1 MWSDSMHTLMWK
13 LAFLLAF
20 ILTVCFGAQ
29 ARHNPGTFTAT
40 GSLTTARGHDSATLL
55 DNGLVLI
62 AGGYCNSGDLSSAEL
77 YNPATGTFIPTGSL
91 ITARDSHTAT
101 LLNNGLVLLA
111 GGEGTYDEL
120 SNAEVYNPATGTFIA
135 TGSMTTARYLATATL
150 LNNGQ
155 VLITGGV
162 GNYDGPDY
170 LSSAELYNPATGTFT
185 ATGSLI
191 TARDSHT
198 ATLLNNGLVLI
209 TGGNGS
215 DGDLTSTELY
225 NPSTAAFTS
234 TGSMITARY
243 HYTATLLN
251 SGEVLIAGG
260 NNGSFLSSA
269 ELYEASYVAPQI
281 ASLSATSGAVG
292 TPITMTGTR

>member
-20 ILTVCFGAQ
+20 ILTVCFSAQ
-29 ARHNPGTFTAT
+29 AQHNPGTFTAT

-111 GGEGTYDEL
+111 GG
-120 SNAEVYNPATGTFIA
+120 
-135 TGSMTTARYLATATL
+135 
-150 LNNGQ
+150 
-155 VLITGGV
+155 V
-162 GNYDGPDY
+162 GNYGDSDY

-198 ATLLNNGLVLI
+198 AT
-209 TGGNGS
+209 
-215 DGDLTSTELY
+215 
-225 NPSTAAFTS
+225 
-234 TGSMITARY
+234 
-243 HYTATLLN
+243 
-251 SGEVLIAGG
+251 
-260 NNGSFLSSA
+260 
-269 ELYEASYVAPQI
+269 
-281 ASLSATSGAVG
+281 
-292 TPITMTGTR
+292 

>member
-1 MWSDSMHTLMWK
+1 MHTLMRK

-20 ILTVCFGAQ
+20 ILTVCFSAQ
-29 ARHNPGTFTAT
+29 AQHNPGTFTAT

-77 YNPATGTFIPTGSL
+77 YNPETRTFIATGSL

-111 GGEGTYDEL
+111 GGEGSYDEL
-120 SNAEVYNPATGTFIA
+120 SSAEVYNSATGTFIA

-155 VLITGGV
+155 VLIAGGTGSIGF
-162 GNYDGPDY
+162 
-170 LSSAELYNPATGTFT
+170 LSSAELYNPATGT
-185 ATGSLI
+185 
-191 TARDSHT
+191 
-198 ATLLNNGLVLI
+198 
-209 TGGNGS
+209 
-215 DGDLTSTELY
+215 
-225 NPSTAAFTS
+225 FTS

-292 TPITMTGTR
+292 TPIAITGTGFGPPQAESMVFFFNPT